1 MNRDIPGV
9 IDHLLDMAETVDQR
23 QDIELK
29 DKIKMTDQILRNV
42 WQAAKIN
49 IAHKHLMLRAPDLA
63 QNGSVTLQLGST
75 PINPP
80 LETPAP
86 PAKNA

>member
-63 QNGSVTLQLGST
+63 QNGSVAFQLGST
-75 PINPP
+75 PVNPP
-80 LETPAP
+80 LEGDTPAP
-86 PAKNA
+86 KTA